1 MQRAEIISTKAN
13 ASFSPQIKICG
24 LTRIDE
30 ALACAEL
37 GVNAIG
43 VIFYSK
49 SPRCIPPEQAKR
61 IRDALPSHTAV
72 VGVFVNEDFDAVM
85 TAAGRTGIRTVQLHG
100 QEPPELVGRLKDE
113 GLLVIKALFSQI
125 RPGLDHARD
134 YADATAFLVEA
145 GSGPMPGG
153 NALVW
158 DWKGA
163 CIPNCQ
169 KPLILAGGLS
179 PENILQAIDACNP
192 DAVDVSSGVEI
203 RPGQKDIFRIRNL
216 VDGIASSQRSTN
228 PRRIFL

>member
-1 MQRAEIISTKAN
+1 MQPTEIISSKAN
-13 ASFSPQIKICG
+13 PSFSPQVKICG

-30 ALACAEL
+30 AAACAEL
-37 GVNAIG
+37 GANAVG

-49 SPRCIPPEQAKR
+49 SPRCISPEQAKK

-85 TAAGRTGIRTVQLHG
+85 TTAGRTGIRTVQLHG
-100 QEPPELVGRLKDE
+100 QEPPELVCRLRDE
-113 GLLVIKALFSQI
+113 GLSVIKALFSQI
-125 RPGLDHARD
+125 RPGLERASD
-134 YADATAFLVEA
+134 YAAATAFLVEA

-153 NALVW
+153 TALAW
-158 DWKGA
+158 NWKDA
-163 CIPNCQ
+163 RIPNCQ

-179 PENILQAIDACNP
+179 PENILQAIETCSP

-203 RPGQKDIFRIRNL
+203 RPGQKDISRVRNL
-216 VDGIASSQRSTN
+216 MHGIASCQKPTN